1 VCVCVR
7 AVAQEDELTAEFAW
21 QQKVFSRREVA
32 VYAQADDNAPMLER
46 KYREQLH
53 ADGVAKGHTLFT
65 YVHSDD
71 FNAQHETYRTVSTST
86 GERMQHLVRRLLG
99 KTANPTMVCAT
110 LHLLPRRLSPS
121 PTRNVA
127 SRPHILLLSSAHASI
142 ASLRHRRWCIE
153 RND

>member
-1 VCVCVR
+1 VCVWGW

-32 VYAQADDNAPMLER
+32 MYAQADDNAPMLER
-46 KYREQLH
+46 KYRDQLL

-71 FNAQHETYRTVSTST
+71 FNAQHEIHRTVSTST

-99 KTANPTMVCAT
+99 KTANPTMVCTT
-110 LHLLPRRLSPS
+110 LHPPQLPHQLSPL
-121 PTRNVA
+121 PARNVA
-127 SRPHILLLSSAHASI
+127 GRPPSVYSC
-142 ASLRHRRWCIE
+142 SLPPTHP
-153 RND
+153 